1 MLKKYETLN
10 KLNQKRLV
18 AVIRGK
24 NAEDAVAI
32 GQAAINGGIES
43 IEVTLTTPNGL
54 TALQQLKKKEKTAVI
69 GAGSVLDPETA
80 RLSIIYGADFIVS
93 PNFSKAISEVCN
105 LYSIPYLP
113 GCFTVTEITE
123 ALRSGVD
130 VIKAFPGSVA
140 GLGFIKSIHG
150 PIPNVA
156 IMPTGGVN
164 LQNVDEW
171 LNQGAYAV
179 GIGSVL
185 TKGAE
190 NGNYH
195 AVEEN
200 AHAFTDKVGVLN
212 FS

>member
-1 MLKKYETLN
+1 MKKYETLN

>member
-1 MLKKYETLN
+1 MQPLF
-10 KLNQKRLV
+10 
-18 AVIRGK
+18 
-24 NAEDAVAI
+24 
-32 GQAAINGGIES
+32 
-43 IEVTLTTPNGL
+43 
-54 TALQQLKKKEKTAVI
+54 
-69 GAGSVLDPETA
+69 DPVPPW
-80 RLSIIYGADFIVS
+80 L
-93 PNFSKAISEVCN
+93 
-105 LYSIPYLP
+105 L
-113 GCFTVTEITE
+113 TVTEITE